1 MQRISVFPLFV
12 LLLSCTVVEN
22 RDGGP
27 CTLYESSGDMR
38 PVNVSL
44 WRAGI
49 CEDGASSDSPADF
62 EFTLEREDYLVTA
75 SSESPNTIV
84 RDGVI
89 YLQRESPVDSV
100 YAYSRN
106 LNCNCE
112 WVCDTV
118 ARRKQFATVTIAFN
132 ISPRH
137 DRFPD
142 SLRVIS
148 NWDGLDVRTMR
159 PVRGDYGHTFVCTGI
174 EQSFRIL
181 RQGDDSLVLRLI
193 SRTKGIV
200 DDVPLGRFL
209 SRAGYSWGD
218 EDLKDV
224 KIEIEE
230 AAAKLKLII
239 LDWEDGEPLIIE
251 I

>member
-1 MQRISVFPLFV
+1 MHRISVFPLFV

-49 CEDGASSDSPADF
+49 DVDGASSDVPADF
-62 EFTLEREDYLVTA
+62 EFTVEREDYLVTA
-75 SSESPNTIV
+75 ACEGRHTSY
-84 RDGVI
+84 RDGIVS
-89 YLQRESPVDSV
+89 LAGESPVDSV

-118 ARRKQFATVTIAFN
+118 TRHKQFATVTIAFN

-148 NWDGLDVRTMR
+148 TWDGLDVRTMR

-174 EQSFRIL
+174 EQSFRVL
-181 RQGDDSLVLRLI
+181 RQGDDSLILRLI
-193 SRTKGIV
+193 SRSMGVV
-200 DDVPLGRFL
+200 DNVPLGRFL
-209 SRAGYSWGD
+209 TRAGYSWDD
-218 EDLKDV
+218 EDLKDIR
-224 KIEIEE
+224 IEVEE

>member
-1 MQRISVFPLFV
+1 MHRISVVSLCVFLTA
-12 LLLSCTVVEN
+12 CTVVEN
-22 RDGGP
+22 RGNGP
-27 CTLYESSGDMR
+27 CTLYENSGDMR

-49 CEDGASSDSPADF
+49 CEDGAASDSPADF

-100 YAYSRN
+100 YAYSRSI
-106 LNCNCE
+106 NCNAE

-148 NWDGLDVRTMR
+148 NWDGLDIRTMR
-159 PVRGDYGHTFVCTGI
+159 PVSGDYGHTFVCTGI
-174 EQSFRIL
+174 EQSFRVL
-181 RQGDDSLVLRLI
+181 RQGDDSLILRLI
-193 SRTKGIV
+193 SRSMGVV
-200 DDVPLGRFL
+200 DNVPLGRFL
-209 SRAGYSWGD
+209 TRAGYSWDD
-218 EDLKDV
+218 EDLKDIR
-224 KIEIEE
+224 IEVEE